1 MTKHEDRE
9 PGEILDSIARAIADM
24 RRETDALEAALGQA
38 LREVKRLNAFE
49 QKGRKEKHSAKA

>member
-9 PGEILDSIARAIADM
+9 PGEILEGIALAIADL

-49 QKGRKEKHSAKA
+49 QRGRKEKHSAKA

>member
-9 PGEILDSIARAIADM
+9 PGEIMRAIARAI
-24 RRETDALEAALGQA
+24 EDARHAVDGLEAAFEHA
-38 LREVKRLNAFE
+38 EREFKRLNAFE